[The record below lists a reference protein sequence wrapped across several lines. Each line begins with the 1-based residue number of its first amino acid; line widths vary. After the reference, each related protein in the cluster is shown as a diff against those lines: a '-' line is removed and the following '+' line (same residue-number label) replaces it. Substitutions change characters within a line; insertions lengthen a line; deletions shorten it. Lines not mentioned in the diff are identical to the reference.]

1 MPFFKFEG
9 QRAAYTEFGG
19 GPAAMTS
26 GGGRG
31 RTARSAPASTRPL
44 ILLHGLLL
52 SQEMHRPLAES
63 LAARGNRVVTLDLI
77 GHGKSDRPR
86 DMWRYSMATYGE
98 QVVALMDHL
107 QIDQAAV
114 MGTSLG
120 ANAALEIAS
129 HHPERLRA
137 MVIEM
142 PVLDNGLLWSA
153 LTFTP
158 LLVSLTFGESVMKL
172 LARATRAVP
181 RQLLPHYGNVMLD
194 VVRQEPGP
202 GGALLQGLFFG
213 RIAPPRSER
222 ASFTTPTLVLGH
234 ERDPV
239 HPFSDADMLVKEM
252 QNARLL
258 RATSIFELRAQP
270 ERLTNEIAA
279 FLDEVW
285 AKPHDQAPTPPSNAR
300 NARQANAPAAVAR
313 SHRVRR
319 PASGR
324 SGIEHRRRE
333 RRSPRSRAAARYW
346 PAGNSSS
353 SLTSTCPGASGVPID
368 ASGARLIHSVTNV
381 NVCLESRSLIRACFF
396 LTVSERLSATHAGSV
411 IDGGAV

>member
-9 QRAAYTEFGG
+9 QRVAYTEFGG

-26 GGGRG
+26 GGARG
-31 RTARSAPASTRPL
+31 RTARSAPASARPL

-63 LAARGNRVVTLDLI
+63 LAARGNHVVTLDLL
-77 GHGKSDRPR
+77 GHGHSDRPR

-107 QIDQAAV
+107 QIEQAAV

-120 ANAALEIAS
+120 ANAALEVAS

-158 LLVSLTFGESVMKL
+158 LLVSLTFGEPLMKL
-172 LARATRAVP
+172 VARATSAVP
-181 RQLLPHYGNVMLD
+181 RRLLPHYGNVMLD

-202 GGALLQGLFFG
+202 GGAMLQGLFFG

-222 ASFTTPTLVLGH
+222 RTFTTPTLVLGH
-234 ERDPV
+234 ARDPV

-252 QNARLL
+252 PNARLL
-258 RATSIFELRAQP
+258 QATSLFELRAQP

-285 AKPHDQAPTPPSNAR
+285 AKPTTKAGGGKRPKRPK
-300 NARQANAPAAVAR
+300 
-313 SHRVRR
+313 R
-319 PASGR
+319 PAGKR
-324 SGIEHRRRE
+324 
-333 RRSPRSRAAARYW
+333 
-346 PAGNSSS
+346 
-353 SLTSTCPGASGVPID
+353 
-368 ASGARLIHSVTNV
+368 
-381 NVCLESRSLIRACFF
+381 
-396 LTVSERLSATHAGSV
+396 AGSSRV
-411 IDGGAV
+411 